1 MTSWMHKRDRTKA
14 QAKKDEPAPG
24 TDTSVIAAF
33 LLAA

>member
-1 MTSWMHKRDRTKA
+1 MMNWIHKRDRPKA
-14 QAKKDEPAPG
+14 QAKKDEPVPG